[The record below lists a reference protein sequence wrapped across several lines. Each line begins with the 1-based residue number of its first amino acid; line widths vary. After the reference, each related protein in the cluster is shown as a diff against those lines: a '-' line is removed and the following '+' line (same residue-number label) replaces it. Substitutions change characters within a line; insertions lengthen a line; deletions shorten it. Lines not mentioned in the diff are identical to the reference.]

1 MNKLY
6 LIPGAVL
13 LALAVSTNSC
23 WRADAGTTSATAC
36 ATTAATDDIENPHPF
51 PHSAPLHYPDLDK
64 VRINDSIPSQEK
76 DYEGFRV
83 SFNKNNGTPNWVAW
97 ELLGSETDGPVKR
110 SNKFREDPDVEGCP
124 TPADYRRSGF
134 DRGHLC
140 PAADQKWSEKAMD
153 DCFILTN
160 IAPQN
165 NSLNTGA
172 WNTLEGKERQWAK
185 RDSAIIIVAGPIYE
199 PADTQRIGTTGV
211 RVPGAFFKMLA
222 APYAEKPRGIAFVYP
237 NMVSPGNMENYAM
250 SIRELE
256 QITGY
261 DFLYALPDSIEDI
274 TESSASFREWNRR
287 N

>member
-23 WRADAGTTSATAC
+23 SRADAGTTSATAC
-36 ATTAATDDIENPHPF
+36 ATDDLENPRPF

-97 ELLGSETDGPVKR
+97 ELLGSETDGPAKR

-140 PAADQKWSEKAMD
+140 LAADQKWSEKAMD

-199 PADTQRIGTTGV
+199 SADTQRIGTTGV

-237 NMVSPGNMENYAM
+237 NMASPGNMENYAM

-274 TESSASFREWNRR
+274 IESSASFREWNRR